1 MSSAKCLFSWFLSL
15 GSSTYKAIACT
26 VSTIVLAAVMI
37 VWVLCIW
44 KRNKNE
50 KTMRGFIVKSYCWSL
65 PSLTVRIARLTLPFI
80 TETIRRFCSSSV
92 KWLSAYLSV
101 PKSDT
106 KPPLNLGERK
116 LHRNLSQENCNCSGQ
131 KRKEILQRQTHTLLQ
146 SISCVIVYDDV
157 PYFHVNLNFLK
168 FKKQLKLYRYCIN
181 I

>member
-15 GSSTYKAIACT
+15 GSSTFKAIACT

-44 KRNKNE
+44 KSNKNE
-50 KTMRGFIVKSYCWSL
+50 KTMREFIVKSYCWSL

-92 KWLSAYLSV
+92 KWLSACLSV

-116 LHRNLSQENCNCSGQ
+116 LHRNLSQENCNCARQ
-131 KRKEILQRQTHTLLQ
+131 KKKHFAASITHFITVHKLCNSVWWCTLFQRE
-146 SISCVIVYDDV
+146 
-157 PYFHVNLNFLK
+157 FK
-168 FKKQLKLYRYCIN
+168 FFKI
-181 I
+181 

>member
-15 GSSTYKAIACT
+15 GSSTFKAIACT

-37 VWVLCIW
+37 AWVLCIW
-44 KRNKNE
+44 KSNKNE
-50 KTMRGFIVKSYCWSL
+50 KTMREFIVKSYCWSL

-92 KWLSAYLSV
+92 KWLSACLSV

-116 LHRNLSQENCNCSGQ
+116 LHRNLSQENCNCARQ
-131 KRKEILQRQTHTLLQ
+131 KKNILQRQSHTLLQ
-146 SISCVIVYDDV
+146 STSCVIVYDDV

>member
-15 GSSTYKAIACT
+15 GSSTFKAIACT

-44 KRNKNE
+44 KSNKNE
-50 KTMRGFIVKSYCWSL
+50 KTMREFIVKSYCWSL

-92 KWLSAYLSV
+92 KWLSACLSV

-106 KPPLNLGERK
+106 KPTPNPGERK

-131 KRKEILQRQTHTLLQ
+131 KKKICSVNHTLYYSPQ
-146 SISCVIVYDDV
+146 VV
-157 PYFHVNLNFLK
+157 
-168 FKKQLKLYRYCIN
+168 
-181 I
+181 